1 MRVRNHNLN
10 IIWFKD
16 MKLRNKLIFNYICFG
31 LLPLLLVGAFGIYKV
46 QTVMFSQEAVRNQDY
61 LKQAVSALNGQLK
74 VYDNLSNYISF
85 SSSVSRICEDKYESE
100 YNRYL
105 DYTEGFHSLVG
116 SMKYFHDEIQRIT
129 LYVDKPIVEYEDS
142 IMPTKGVKTESW
154 YEVVKQDNEV
164 HWFVSK
170 DKKKVFSARKIPSL
184 SDEKMNHILYIEIDY
199 GTLFDWFEN
208 MTDTDYG
215 VYLVDEEEEILYEAQ
230 KFSKGNRDQI
240 LDFSSVK
247 EEGEKQEHYIVTKQE
262 IGENGWSV
270 YLYRSSDGISQKIN
284 GILKEV
290 IWGVIVSIIL
300 SVFFIRL
307 ITNHTVKGIENK
319 EAEEQMLKII
329 ETFRLESSIEEK
341 VIYTFDVWSDFGIM
355 APTLFQQPEE
365 LTAEDLRELYTYYCA
380 STCTPVYRWEKTSE
394 QWKENGSYKQ
404 DSYVKVDELYSFGE
418 KYFGMDDLSVA
429 DFPQTE
435 DAVALNSNMVLLNY
449 DDSSLQNKRPKNWLN
464 DVYLSEGK
472 EQDDRITLKL
482 RYYYTRT
489 TSMPELESLDCTVT
503 AKWTENGPLFESCRI
518 TDTVPAALE
527 PNFIRTEAQLPSEIL
542 SQVDPS
548 HPSSIIDALYLGLEW
563 EKQGYIVYQE
573 DMVNYTLYT
582 QITDAGSK
590 EMGLPKEDVFTGYS
604 YIPVLN
610 CLADGN
616 YKRPFEYYLLSYST
630 GKIVSLSEE
639 ENEVILRGTIE
650 GKKELLQ
657 KIFE

>member
-1 MRVRNHNLN
+1 MKKLL
-10 IIWFKD
+10 IIISF
-16 MKLRNKLIFNYICFG
+16 MVC
-31 LLPLLLVGAFGIYKV
+31 LLLSSCSNQSPLYHSESSANSSSSSESKPLSDDHSALSSEVLIPLGSISGKRPGAAVVLPTDFVCTQPLSNCYQSRTESDYFGI
-46 QTVMFSQEAVRNQDY
+46 TS
-61 LKQAVSALNGQLK
+61 
-74 VYDNLSNYISF
+74 I
-85 SSSVSRICEDKYESE
+85 
-100 YNRYL
+100 
-105 DYTEGFHSLVG
+105 T
-116 SMKYFHDEIQRIT
+116 IT
-129 LYVDKPIVEYEDS
+129 LQDTRDPNEIILRYDTRSELGNASRYEILQGNRKITAYVIGEWDSTDTTRLLQPKDRYYRHVLEFEED
-142 IMPTKGVKTESW
+142 P
-154 YEVVKQDNEV
+154 Y
-164 HWFVSK
+164 FVS
-170 DKKKVFSARKIPSL
+170 
-184 SDEKMNHILYIEIDY
+184 
-199 GTLFDWFEN
+199 
-208 MTDTDYG
+208 
-215 VYLVDEEEEILYEAQ
+215 
-230 KFSKGNRDQI
+230 
-240 LDFSSVK
+240 
-247 EEGEKQEHYIVTKQE
+247 
-262 IGENGWSV
+262 
-270 YLYRSSDGISQKIN
+270 
-284 GILKEV
+284 
-290 IWGVIVSIIL
+290 
-300 SVFFIRL
+300 FIY
-307 ITNHTVKGIENK
+307 TVKGIENK

-464 DVYLSEGK
+464 DVYLLEGK